1 MSTLMIKD
9 LARTEALDAQ
19 AMADVK
25 GGTYYFPWLPVYGY
39 EYSSVENL
47 SFAAS
52 QSIGQVQ
59 NVVNNNGNN
68 VAFASGIS
76 SFVTPVQSANNNIN
90 FGAPL

>member
-9 LARTEALDAQ
+9 LARTEELDRS
-19 AMADVK
+19 AMAQVK
-25 GGTYYFPWLPVYGY
+25 GGTFYFPWLPVYGY
-39 EYSSVENL
+39 EYSSYESNL
-47 SFAAS
+47 GFAAS

-76 SFVTPVQSANNNIN
+76 SVVTPVQSANNNIN
-90 FGAPL
+90 FFA